1 MEMDTIHIISL
12 VFGSN
17 LVNTIVTAWISRRK
31 NTAEV
36 NKTNAEVDGTQLDNL
51 VKQLEFYK
59 RLVTDY
65 KHQLEE
71 YIQISEEN
79 RLELMRLRKVV
90 SKIVSDVCLAKG
102 CSKRVYME
110 DKAVEELIE
119 GVREEVKIKLDN
131 NEKTNKLQCI

>member
-1 MEMDTIHIISL
+1 MDTIQIISL
-12 VFGSN
+12 LLGSN
-17 LVNTIVTAWISRRK
+17 LVNSIVTAWISRRK

-59 RLVTDY
+59 KLVTDY

-90 SKIVSDVCLAKG
+90 SKVVNDVCLAKE
-102 CSKRVYME
+102 CSKRVYMD
-110 DKAVEELIE
+110 DKAVGELIE
-119 GVREEVKIKLDN
+119 GVREEVKTKLDN
-131 NEKTNKLQCI
+131 KEKTNKL

>member
-1 MEMDTIHIISL
+1 MEMDTIQIISL
-12 VFGSN
+12 VLGSN

-59 RLVTDY
+59 KLVTDY

-79 RLELMRLRKVV
+79 RLELIRLRKVV
-90 SKIVSDVCLAKG
+90 GKMVNDVCLAKG
-102 CSKRVYME
+102 CNKRMYID
-110 DKAVEELIE
+110 DKAVEDLLG
-119 GVREEVKIKLDN
+119 GVKEDIKIKVDN
-131 NEKTNKLQCI
+131 NEKIN

>member
-1 MEMDTIHIISL
+1 MDTIQIISL
-12 VFGSN
+12 LLGSS
-17 LVNTIVTAWISRRK
+17 LVNSIVTAWISRRK

-36 NKTNAEVDGTQLDNL
+36 NKTNAEVDGTQLNNL

-59 RLVTDY
+59 KLVTDY

-90 SKIVSDVCLAKG
+90 SKIVNDVCLAKG
-102 CSKRVYME
+102 CSKRVYMG
-110 DKAVEELIE
+110 DKAVEGLLG
-119 GVREEVKIKLDN
+119 GVREEVKTKLDN
-131 NEKTNKLQCI
+131 NEKTNKL

>member
-1 MEMDTIHIISL
+1 MEMDTIQIISL
-12 VFGSN
+12 VLGSN

-31 NTAEV
+31 STAEV

-59 RLVTDY
+59 KLVTDY

-79 RLELMRLRKVV
+79 RLELIRLRKVV
-90 SKIVSDVCLAKG
+90 GKMVNDVCLAKG
-102 CSKRVYME
+102 CNKRVYID
-110 DKAVEELIE
+110 DKAVEDLIG
-119 GVREEVKIKLDN
+119 GVKEDIKIKVDN
-131 NEKTNKLQCI
+131 NEKIN

>member
-1 MEMDTIHIISL
+1 MDAIQIISL
-12 VFGSN
+12 VLGSN

-59 RLVTDY
+59 KLVTDY

-90 SKIVSDVCLAKG
+90 SKIVNDVCLAKG
-102 CSKRVYME
+102 CSKRVYID
-110 DKAVEELIE
+110 DKAAEELIE
-119 GVREEVKIKLDN
+119 GVREEVKIKLGN
-131 NEKTNKLQCI
+131 NEKTNKL

>member
-1 MEMDTIHIISL
+1 MEMDTIQIISL
-12 VFGSN
+12 VLGSN

-31 NTAEV
+31 YTAEV

-59 RLVTDY
+59 KLVTDY

-79 RLELMRLRKVV
+79 RLELIRLRKVV
-90 SKIVSDVCLAKG
+90 GKMVNDVCLAKG
-102 CSKRVYME
+102 CNKRVYID
-110 DKAVEELIE
+110 DKAVEDLIG
-119 GVREEVKIKLDN
+119 GVKEDIKIKVDN
-131 NEKTNKLQCI
+131 NETIN